1 MNGLDLIYLAVII
14 YIISKYRKQV
24 KIAEGWKASAI
35 EVNKLLNDSKLNN
48 KNHGGK

>member
-1 MNGLDLIYLAVII
+1 MMNGLDLIYLAVII

-35 EVNKLLNDSKLNN
+35 EVNKVLNDLKRNTR
-48 KNHGGK
+48 